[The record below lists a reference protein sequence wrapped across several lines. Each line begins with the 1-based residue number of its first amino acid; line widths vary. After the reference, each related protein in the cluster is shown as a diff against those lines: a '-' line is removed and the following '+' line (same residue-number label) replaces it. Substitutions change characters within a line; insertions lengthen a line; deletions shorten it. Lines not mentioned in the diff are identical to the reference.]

1 MESIVAV
8 NMGPKFLQEIA
19 FPLFVYAHMLSV
31 APLPILCQAGQYI
44 LLLSIALK
52 PNQQDASLLS
62 SDNKHRYSTIMY

>member
-8 NMGPKFLQEIA
+8 NMGPNFLQEIA
-19 FPLFVYAHMLSV
+19 FPLSVSAHMLSV

-52 PNQQDASLLS
+52 PNQQQDASLLF
-62 SDNKHRYSTIMY
+62 SDNKHRCSTIY